1 MATSRKNSPKDKK
14 SVASASAARNSDSS
28 ASKAPPQGSDDL
40 AAEQSAEVEATA
52 AAMPFNENKA
62 AEHGREAALDPPEG
76 TQIVPPSSLVTAST
90 LAETNTSEKTGNPC

>member
-1 MATSRKNSPKDKK
+1 M
-14 SVASASAARNSDSS
+14 
-28 ASKAPPQGSDDL
+28 